1 MPSLEQIQ
9 PHVARGVNYR
19 LVSVYIVDKPIGMT
33 SFDVVARARKILN
46 TRRIGHTGT
55 LDPLA
60 TGVLVLTVDDSTK
73 LVQFLETDSKSYL
86 AFVSF
91 GADTPTLDAEGPI
104 LETAATNLTLDQI
117 KAALEPFRGAQMQ
130 LPPSYSA
137 IHINGERAYDLA
149 RKGLEVKLQPRA
161 VTVTRL
167 EAQLLLG
174 SMREFARLEY
184 RAALDGTGDWIASP
198 NGDQFTFPAPLGD
211 FQTVML
217 NVSVS
222 SGTYIRSLARDLGA
236 ALGVPAHLAGLV
248 RTRVGKFGLSD
259 ATSLEAL
266 GSATSKPD
274 LEALSLPQL
283 EVDPPS
289 ARQIRDGK
297 RFAHTYVGRAMV
309 TLDGALVAA
318 VEGDGERLRVL
329 RAWQ

>member
-1 MPSLEQIQ
+1 
-9 PHVARGVNYR
+9 
-19 LVSVYIVDKPIGMT
+19 MT
-33 SFDVVARARKILN
+33 SFDVVAKARKILN

-91 GADTPTLDAEGPI
+91 GAGTPTLDAEGPI
-104 LETAATNLTLDQI
+104 LETAKTNLTLDQI
-117 KAALEPFRGAQMQ
+117 QAVLEPFRGDQMQ

-137 IHINGERAYDLA
+137 IHVNGERAYDLA
-149 RKGLEVKLQPRA
+149 RKGLEVKLNPRA
-161 VTVTRL
+161 VTVQRL
-167 EAQLLLG
+167 EAGLLLG
-174 SMREFARLEY
+174 SMAEFARLEY
-184 RAALDGTGDWIASP
+184 RPALGQTDDWVASP
-198 NGDQFTFPAPLGD
+198 NGYAFDFPVPLGD

-248 RTRVGKFGLSD
+248 RTRVGKFRLTD
-259 ATSLEAL
+259 ATPLENL
-266 GSATSKPD
+266 GTAIPKPD

-283 EVDPPS
+283 TVDALS

-297 RFAHTYVGRAMV
+297 RFAHAHVGRAIV

-318 VEGDGERLRVL
+318 VEGDGENLRVL

>member
-1 MPSLEQIQ
+1 
-9 PHVARGVNYR
+9 
-19 LVSVYIVDKPIGMT
+19 VSVYIVDKPIGMT
-33 SFDVVARARKILN
+33 SFDVVARARKILG

-73 LVQFLETDSKSYL
+73 LVQFLETDSKNYL

-91 GADTPTLDAEGPI
+91 GASTPTLDAEGPM
-104 LETAATNLTLDQI
+104 LETVQTNLTLEKIQ
-117 KAALEPFRGAQMQ
+117 AGLEPFRGAQMQ

-137 IHINGERAYDLA
+137 IHVNGERAYDLA
-149 RKGLEVKLQPRA
+149 RKGQEVKLQPRA
-161 VTVTRL
+161 VTVGRL
-167 EAQLLLG
+167 EAGLMLS
-174 SMREFARLEY
+174 SMAEFARLEY
-184 RAALDGTGDWIASP
+184 RPAQDQTDDWVASP
-198 NGDQFTFPAPLGD
+198 NGYAFTFPAPLGD

-236 ALGVPAHLAGLV
+236 SLGVPAHLAGLV
-248 RTRVGKFGLSD
+248 RTRVGKFRLTD
-259 ATSLEAL
+259 ATPLTAL
-266 GSATSKPD
+266 GSAAPKPD
-274 LEALSLPQL
+274 LEALSLPLL
-283 EVDPPS
+283 EVDTGA

-297 RFAHTYVGRAMV
+297 RLPHAHIGRAMV

-318 VEGDGERLRVL
+318 VEGNGETLRVL

>member
-1 MPSLEQIQ
+1 ML
-9 PHVARGVNYR
+9 G
-19 LVSVYIVDKPIGMT
+19 
-33 SFDVVARARKILN
+33 

-91 GADTPTLDAEGPI
+91 GANTPTLDAEGPI
-104 LETAATNLTLDQI
+104 LETMATNLTLDQI

-137 IHINGERAYDLA
+137 IHVNGERAYDLA
-149 RKGLEVKLQPRA
+149 RKGQEVILNPRA
-161 VTVTRL
+161 VTVQRL
-167 EAQLLLG
+167 EAGSLLS
-174 SMREFARLEY
+174 SMRQFARLEY
-184 RAALDGTGDWIASP
+184 RLASDGTGDWVASSDG
-198 NGDQFTFPAPLGD
+198 NGFTFPAPLGD

-248 RTRVGKFGLSD
+248 RTRVGKFRLSD
-259 ATSLEAL
+259 ATPLENL
-266 GSATSKPD
+266 GTAIPKPD
-274 LEALSLPQL
+274 LEALSLPLL
-283 EVDPPS
+283 EVDAS
-289 ARQIRDGK
+289 AARQIRDGK
-297 RFAHTYVGRAMV
+297 RYPHAHVGRAMV

>member
-1 MPSLEQIQ
+1 
-9 PHVARGVNYR
+9 
-19 LVSVYIVDKPIGMT
+19 MT
-33 SFDVVARARKILN
+33 SFDVVAKARKILD

-60 TGVLVLTVDDSTK
+60 TGVLVLTVGDSTK

-91 GADTPTLDAEGPI
+91 GASTPTLDAEGPI

-117 KAALEPFRGAQMQ
+117 SAALEPFRGDQMQ

-149 RKGLEVKLQPRA
+149 RKGQEVKLNPRA
-161 VTVTRL
+161 VTVQRL
-167 EAQLLLG
+167 EAGLLLG
-174 SMREFARLEY
+174 SMAEFARLEY
-184 RAALDGTGDWIASP
+184 RAVLNQTDDWVVSP
-198 NGDQFTFPAPLGD
+198 NGNAFDFPAPLGE

-236 ALGVPAHLAGLV
+236 SLGVPAHLAGLV
-248 RTRVGKFGLSD
+248 RTRVGKFRLTD
-259 ATSLEAL
+259 ATPLENL
-266 GSATSKPD
+266 GNATPKPD

-283 EVDPPS
+283 TVDALG

-297 RFAHTYVGRAMV
+297 RFAHAHLGRAMV

-318 VEGDGERLRVL
+318 VEGDGETLRVL

>member
-1 MPSLEQIQ
+1 M
-9 PHVARGVNYR
+9 
-19 LVSVYIVDKPIGMT
+19 YIVDKPIGIT
-33 SFDVVARARKILN
+33 SFDVVAKARKILN

-91 GADTPTLDAEGPI
+91 GASTPTLDAEGPI
-104 LETAATNLTLDQI
+104 SETAETALTLDQI
-117 KAALEPFRGAQMQ
+117 SAALGQFRGSQMQ

-137 IHINGERAYDLA
+137 IHINGQRAYDLA
-149 RKGLEVKLQPRA
+149 RKGQEVKLELRA
-161 VTVTRL
+161 VTVQRL
-167 EAQLLLG
+167 EPCLLLG

-184 RAALDGTGDWIASP
+184 RAAIDQTDDWVASP
-198 NGDQFTFPAPLGD
+198 NGYVFDFPASLGD

-248 RTRVGKFGLSD
+248 RTRVGKFRLTD
-259 ATSLEAL
+259 ATPLEHL
-266 GSATSKPD
+266 GSAASKPD

-283 EVDPPS
+283 TVDALG

-297 RFAHTYVGRAMV
+297 RFAHAHVGRAIV

-318 VEGDGERLRVL
+318 VEGDGEHLRVL

>member
-1 MPSLEQIQ
+1 
-9 PHVARGVNYR
+9 
-19 LVSVYIVDKPIGMT
+19 MT
-33 SFDVVARARKILN
+33 SFDVVAKARKILG

-91 GADTPTLDAEGPI
+91 GAGTPTLDAEGPI
-104 LETAATNLTLDQI
+104 LETLKTALTLDQI
-117 KAALEPFRGAQMQ
+117 QAVLEPFRGAQMQ

-137 IHINGERAYDLA
+137 IHVNGERAYDLA
-149 RKGLEVKLQPRA
+149 RKGQEVKLAPRA
-161 VTVTRL
+161 VTVGRL

-174 SMREFARLEY
+174 SMAEFARLEY
-184 RAALDGTGDWIASP
+184 RPALDQMGDWLASP
-198 NGDQFTFPAPLGD
+198 NGYTFDFPVSLGD
-211 FQTVML
+211 FQTAML

-236 ALGVPAHLAGLV
+236 SLGVPAHLAGLV
-248 RTRVGKFGLSD
+248 RTRVGKFRLTD
-259 ATSLEAL
+259 ATSLEDL
-266 GSATSKPD
+266 GSATPKPD

-283 EVDPPS
+283 TVDALG

-297 RFAHTYVGRAMV
+297 RYPHAHVGRAIV
-309 TLDGALVAA
+309 TLDGVLVAA
-318 VEGDGERLRVL
+318 VEGDGDSLRVL

>member
-1 MPSLEQIQ
+1 M
-9 PHVARGVNYR
+9 
-19 LVSVYIVDKPIGMT
+19 SVYIVDKPIGLT
-33 SFDVVARARKILN
+33 SFDVVAQARKILG

-91 GADTPTLDAEGPI
+91 GASTPTLDAEGPI
-104 LETAATNLTLDQI
+104 LETAATNLTFDQI

-149 RKGLEVKLQPRA
+149 RKGLEVKLSPRA
-161 VTVTRL
+161 VTVGRL
-167 EAQLLLG
+167 EEQLLLG
-174 SMREFARLEY
+174 SMGEFARLEY
-184 RAALDGTGDWIASP
+184 RAALDDTGDWVVSP
-198 NGDQFTFPAPLGD
+198 SGDAFDFPAPLGE

-217 NVSVS
+217 NISVS

-248 RTRVGKFGLSD
+248 RTRVGKFRLSD
-259 ATSLEAL
+259 ATPLEAL
-266 GSATSKPD
+266 GSATPKPD

-283 EVDPPS
+283 TVDGGA

-297 RFAHTYVGRAMV
+297 RFAHAHVGRAIV

-318 VEGDGERLRVL
+318 VDGDGETLRVL

>member
-1 MPSLEQIQ
+1 M
-9 PHVARGVNYR
+9 
-19 LVSVYIVDKPIGMT
+19 YIVDKPIGIT
-33 SFDVVARARKILN
+33 SFDVVAKARKILN

-91 GADTPTLDAEGPI
+91 GAGTPTLDAEGPI
-104 LETAATNLTLDQI
+104 NETAQTNLTLDQI
-117 KAALEPFRGAQMQ
+117 KAALEPFRGFQMQ

-137 IHINGERAYDLA
+137 IHVNGERAYDLA
-149 RKGLEVKLQPRA
+149 RKGQEVKLNPRA
-161 VTVTRL
+161 VTIHRL
-167 EAQLLLG
+167 EAPLMLSSLA
-174 SMREFARLEY
+174 EFARLEY
-184 RAALDGTGDWIASP
+184 RPALDDTGDWVASP
-198 NGDQFTFPAPLGD
+198 NGYAFTFPAPLGD

-222 SGTYIRSLARDLGA
+222 SGTYIRSLARDLGV
-236 ALGVPAHLAGLV
+236 ALGVPAHLSGLV
-248 RTRVGKFGLSD
+248 RTRVGKFKLTD
-259 ATSLEAL
+259 ATPLEAL
-266 GSATSKPD
+266 GSAAPKPD
-274 LEALSLPQL
+274 LEALSLPLL
-283 EVDPPS
+283 EVDGGA

-297 RFAHTYVGRAMV
+297 RYPHAHVGRAMV